1 MKNTAKLLCLL
12 SVMAKSKTKRQRQQR
27 KTQSDSVYFLKIVM
41 FFIIGGV
48 WVFFDDSA
56 VPGVPIGLILGLMFA
71 SKDHFQL
78 DRKIEYAILLAAA
91 VLSFVAPIGLVLQFS
106 GSHLPF

>member
-1 MKNTAKLLCLL
+1 
-12 SVMAKSKTKRQRQQR
+12 MAKTQKRPKRQRLQMR
-27 KTQSDSVYFLKIVM
+27 KQPDSVYFLKIVM

-56 VPGVPIGLILGLMFA
+56 VPGIPIGLILGLFFA

-78 DRKIEYAILLAAA
+78 DRKIEYAILLSAAI
-91 VLSFVAPIGLVLQFS
+91 LSFVAPIGLVLQFS

>member
-1 MKNTAKLLCLL
+1 MLIISYGKNT
-12 SVMAKSKTKRQRQQR
+12 KTTKETRLQMR
-27 KTQSDSVYFLKIVM
+27 KQPDSVYFLKIVM

-56 VPGVPIGLILGLMFA
+56 VPGIPIGLILGLLMFA

-78 DRKIEYAILLAAA
+78 DRKIEYAILLSAAI
-91 VLSFVAPIGLVLQFS
+91 LSFVAPIGLVLQFS